1 MKIMDFN
8 RIRVK
13 ELKEQDPNLKSIPKE
28 AGVYRWWFPKE
39 LAEILL
45 SSLKGIDLK
54 LINKEEINDKEYWC
68 LYFGI
73 AKNLRQRIHWHAC
86 QKHTASAVKHGVIST
101 LRQSISSLLKLDQTT
116 STDKVS
122 EILEQCYWDWVSTD
136 TKNTAKDIE
145 KRELSDGYFPLN
157 IQENKS
163 VPSSVLTQLKELRKR
178 HKK

>member
-1 MKIMDFN
+1 MKIMNFN

-45 SSLKGIDLK
+45 SSLKGLDLA

-86 QKHTASAVKHGVIST
+86 QNHTISTVNRGFLST
-101 LRQSISSLLKLDQTT
+101 LRQSISALLMLNQTT
-116 STDKVS
+116 SRDKVS
-122 EILEQCYWDWVSTD
+122 DILEQCYWDWVSTD

-163 VPSSVLTQLKELRKR
+163 VPHSILTQLKELRKR